1 MTWTRLDDLWV
12 DGTELAELSYEDR
25 WHYLCLIQFCSRTQ
39 RYDGILRVADAR
51 RSSDLD
57 DPDAALDRLVA
68 IGLVHRQ
75 PDGRVKVGRIDEH
88 IPPPSVRNAADA
100 SRVRKQRSRAHKNGD
115 HSMCLPE
122 HCEHTRVDKQTG
134 EVTSPV
140 TPRVTRD
147 TGTGQ
152 DGTGQAPSRGKG
164 SKETVT
170 RDRTTPSSSEPCF
183 SCGLRP
189 AVNGSDCLE
198 CSSGGVDLQHQS
210 VSDPAPPEL
219 AETPASPP
227 PTHRAP
233 AVPPSCAYSGC
244 PSAPRPGKQM
254 CQLHFTYEPSGRS
267 AA

>member
-57 DPDAALDRLVA
+57 DPDAALDRLLA

-75 PDGRVKVGRIDEH
+75 PDGRVKVGRIEEH
-88 IPPPSVRNAADA
+88 IPPPSVREESENAKI
-100 SRVRKQRSRAHKNGD
+100 RKRRSRLHKNGD
-115 HSMCLPE
+115 HSTCLPNWCPHVAVNE
-122 HCEHTRVDKQTG
+122 ATG
-134 EVTSPV
+134 EVSAPSTRDV
-140 TPRVTRD
+140 TGHVTRD

-152 DGTGQAPSRGKG
+152 DGTGQALEGDVTTD
-164 SKETVT
+164 ETVT
-170 RDRTTPSSSEPCF
+170 RDSSATSPSEPCF
-183 SCGLRP
+183 TCGIRP

-198 CSSGGVDLQHQS
+198 CSSADR
-210 VSDPAPPEL
+210 SD
-219 AETPASPP
+219 SPP
-227 PTHRAP
+227 DRPAMARRAP
-233 AVPPSCAYSGC
+233 TVRTSCAYSGC
-244 PSAPRPGKQM
+244 TESSRPGKQM
-254 CQLHFTYEPSGRS
+254 CPLHFTHEPSSS